1 MATKKKKYYK
11 PSGDGI
17 AIPVR
22 GYLVKSLQESSSL
35 IEKNDGPFTDES
47 EAIELLRQ
55 YLKSGICSWV
65 VNYYD

>member
-17 AIPVR
+17 ASPVR
-22 GYLVKSLQESSSL
+22 GYLVKWLEEGIPL
-35 IEKNDGPFTDES
+35 IEKNDGPFTDET
-47 EAIELLRQ
+47 EALQLSRK